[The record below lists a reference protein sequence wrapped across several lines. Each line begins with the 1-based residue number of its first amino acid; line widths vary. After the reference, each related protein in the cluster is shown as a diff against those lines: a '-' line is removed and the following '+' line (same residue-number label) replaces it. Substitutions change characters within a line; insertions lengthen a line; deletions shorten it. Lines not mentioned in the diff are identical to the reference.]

1 MTVLPRPGPRR
12 SAYVGTGVACA
23 PALHLTR
30 TAAYG
35 ATGLLSV
42 RVVLPGAALTP
53 ATLAGAWT
61 GKGPFGLSSDRAFVF
76 LVEAGLVAAG
86 LIFVLGL

>member
-1 MTVLPRPGPRR
+1 M
-12 SAYVGTGVACA
+12 
-23 PALHLTR
+23 
-30 TAAYG
+30 
-35 ATGLLSV
+35 
-42 RVVLPGAALTP
+42 LPGAALTP